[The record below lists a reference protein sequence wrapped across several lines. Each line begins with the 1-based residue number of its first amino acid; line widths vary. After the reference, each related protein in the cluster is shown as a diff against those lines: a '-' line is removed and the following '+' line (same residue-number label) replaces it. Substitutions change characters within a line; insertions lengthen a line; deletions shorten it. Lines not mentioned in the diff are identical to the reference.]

1 MIHVLIIASTLAVR
15 AGLRALLGSDEDI
28 EIVDEAAEFE
38 LMDVLPPAC
47 DVIVSTADAF
57 APEGLGALLTE
68 MESPPALLLL
78 TDEADLAVGLTS
90 QPLRAWGVLNMD
102 ASEEELLA
110 AVKALHEG
118 LLAGAPPLMQPLLW
132 GESSST
138 AAQDRMVDELT
149 PRENEVLHLLSQGL
163 ANKQIAYQLDISEHT
178 VKFHI
183 SSIYTK
189 LGATNRTEAVRIG
202 AQLGLIVF

>member
-1 MIHVLIIASTLAVR
+1 MIIASTLAVR
-15 AGLRALLGSDEDI
+15 AGLRALLGSDEEI
-28 EIVDEAAEFE
+28 EIIDEATDFDAIET
-38 LMDVLPPAC
+38 LPPSC

-57 APEGLGALLTE
+57 APDGMQDLLAE
-68 MESPPALLLL
+68 VEAPPALLLM
-78 TDEADLAVGLTS
+78 TDEAGSLEGLAS
-90 QPLRAWGVLNMD
+90 QPLRAWGVLPLD

-118 LLAGAPPLMQPLLW
+118 LLAGAPPLMQPLL
-132 GESSST
+132 GQAVGLTNDLDLLVE
-138 AAQDRMVDELT
+138 DLT